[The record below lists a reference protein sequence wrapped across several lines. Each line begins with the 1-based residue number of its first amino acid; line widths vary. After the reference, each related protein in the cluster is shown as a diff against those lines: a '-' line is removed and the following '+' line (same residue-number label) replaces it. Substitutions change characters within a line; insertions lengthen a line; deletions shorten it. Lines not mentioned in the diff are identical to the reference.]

1 MRVGLPSNHP
11 QFCVALATH
20 RQYCRRAPTS
30 WLCRV
35 QGLGI
40 TRPAVPSER
49 LPEPCEAWRVHVG
62 EGAQREGPLRE
73 TRAQLTFVP
82 GQGLA
87 QGASPVLPAI
97 RRVRADGLG
106 EGSPDYSLFGP
117 FWLFLAQLLERPSA
131 SLHSHSLSLTV

>member
-20 RQYCRRAPTS
+20 RQYCRRAPTC
-30 WLCRV
+30 WLCIA

-40 TRPAVPSER
+40 ARPAVPLEQ
-49 LPEPCEAWRVHVG
+49 LPEPREAWRVCVG

-73 TRAQLTFVP
+73 AGHSSPL
-82 GQGLA
+82 
-87 QGASPVLPAI
+87 SPVGALPRVPPCPASI

-106 EGSPDYSLFGP
+106 EGGPGYPLLGP
-117 FWLFLAQLLERPSA
+117 F
-131 SLHSHSLSLTV
+131 